1 MAREQCVCV
10 VIQGLPEQRLH
21 VRHLDDAA
29 EARHRDAVAPVMKVL
44 KVQRMII
51 YLFDRGAIES
61 CRANLEFQDEDSP
74 TDYEDDVCSL
84 PYIWDGKL
92 KKDVTCSQ
100 VGICLSHASFVG
112 ARPQTRALPL
122 RSSCVASIVRH
133 PTDA

>member
-21 VRHLDDAA
+21 LDDAT

-61 CRANLEFQDEDSP
+61 CRANLEFLDEDSP

-84 PYIWDGKL
+84 PYTWDGKL
-92 KKDVTCSQ
+92 KKDVTCLE
-100 VGICLSHASFVG
+100 GSHDLFHRSGFV
-112 ARPQTRALPL
+112 
-122 RSSCVASIVRH
+122 
-133 PTDA
+133 